1 MNIIK
6 ILQESIFNN
15 NSSVKDAIKFLN
27 KTGKR
32 ICLLKVMLFAYQVDT
47 I

>member
-6 ILQESIFNN
+6 IPQDLIFNN